1 MLREIVI
8 DTETTGLEA
17 HAGDRIVE
25 IAALELIN
33 GVKSE
38 HTFHYYINPERDIP
52 DSAFRVHGISND
64 MVSDKPKFLDVV
76 DEFIS
81 FIGNDPII
89 AHNAEFDLG
98 FINAELRRVG
108 RGALEQNTIVDTL
121 ALARKKFPAQSNSLD
136 ALCNRFGVD
145 RSRRVKHGALID
157 AEILAE
163 VYTEL
168 RGGRQTVLT
177 LQVVKKITPS
187 ATELDLLRSR
197 PGDLPAALAENER
210 DAHRA
215 LIQGLGGKALWERY
229 LGEGKA

>member
-17 HAGDRIVE
+17 NAGDRIVE

-33 GVKSE
+33 GIKSKN
-38 HTFHYYINPERDIP
+38 TFHYYINPEREIP
-52 DSAFRVHGISND
+52 DSAFRVHGISNE

-81 FIGNDPII
+81 FIGNDPIV

-108 RGALEQNTIVDTL
+108 RGVLEQNTIVDTL

-229 LGEGKA
+229 LGAAKA

>member
-52 DSAFRVHGISND
+52 DSAFRVHGISNE
-64 MVSDKPKFLDVV
+64 MVLDKPKFLDVV

-121 ALARKKFPAQSNSLD
+121 ALARKKFPAKSNSLD